1 MYFQGIF
8 IFQMVDYSPASY
20 GDYVFPVWAD
30 IIGLLIAV
38 TTLQPFIIVAIIVL
52 WKREYVSLYLS
63 FDNNYVVFTLYLVD
77 RLGFVQTYHPLETSR
92 WSNRKS
98 TVSLVRKNPR
108 YLAIVTFLIKAQI

>member
-1 MYFQGIF
+1 
-8 IFQMVDYSPASY
+8 MVDYSPASY

-52 WKREYVSLYLS
+52 WKREYVSLHLS